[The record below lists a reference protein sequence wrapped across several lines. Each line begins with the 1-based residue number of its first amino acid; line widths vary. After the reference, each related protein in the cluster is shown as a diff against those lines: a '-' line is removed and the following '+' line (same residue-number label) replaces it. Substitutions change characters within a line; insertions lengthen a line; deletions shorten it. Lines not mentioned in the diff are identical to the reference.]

1 MNYAQGDPC
10 ENRKPPVTPPVGGM
24 IVDWIPADGFPE
36 SEITTIHRLKPDIL
50 ACARRHNTVKTNM
63 DENAFAALM
72 TAILHWE
79 GRLPGNAKPFWGLR
93 GVGDISGGQ
102 IRDILGDLAGRFFGA
117 DVTTG
122 IANIRPS
129 VAFEILK
136 GEIPGFQG
144 RYCYNIEGGTTY
156 DDIRNDPFR
165 GLTLFNELQKE
176 KVSLEYLAANLER
189 GADRINT
196 LGFQAS
202 VFNLAAWHHR
212 GVQTRLEFQRSPS
225 AQSYGNVIL
234 STMPTALR
242 ILSVQGRYLP
252 YNLEEAEFVDAHLR
266 RPR

>member
-1 MNYAQGDPC
+1 M
-10 ENRKPPVTPPVGGM
+10 V
-24 IVDWIPADGFPE
+24 VDWIPADGFPE
-36 SEITTIHRLKPDIL
+36 GEIASIHRLKPDIL

-79 GRLPGNAKPFWGLR
+79 GRLPGNAKPFWGPG

-102 IRDILGDLAGRFFGA
+102 IRDILGDLAGLFGA

-156 DDIRNDPFR
+156 DDIRNNPFR

-202 VFNLAAWHHR
+202 VFNLAAWHNT
-212 GVQTRLEFQRSPS
+212 GVQTRDEFRDPQIGPK
-225 AQSYGNVIL
+225 AQSYANVIL

-242 ILSVQGRYLP
+242 VLGVQGRYLP
-252 YNLEEAEFVDAHLR
+252 YNSFEAEFVDAHLR
-266 RPR
+266 ARR